1 MWYVYHL
8 LFVVVARSWA
18 AMSLL
23 ARSGYVVLHALG
35 LRCLDVVTQIYAHQ
49 TTFNT
54 ERLPGVL
61 IMARWT
67 TEPFPTLSACPACCI
82 RFNGST
88 KVLRDG
94 AMPGVSHYNGW
105 SRHHIAICIFFAN
118 VCPGCKPNPNLLRTS
133 IKQLS
138 ACPALFMKIQ
148 AL

>member
-1 MWYVYHL
+1 MLAHCRNGTGATGQAFCVLARGRLMWYVYHVTL
-8 LFVVVARSWA
+8 VGVARSWA

-35 LRCLDVVTQIYAHQ
+35 LRCSDVVTQIYAHQ

-88 KVLRDG
+88 KSFVR
-94 AMPGVSHYNGW
+94 
-105 SRHHIAICIFFAN
+105 
-118 VCPGCKPNPNLLRTS
+118 
-133 IKQLS
+133 LS
-138 ACPALFMKIQ
+138 ACPASHITLVGRDIT
-148 AL
+148 